1 MLSVKVAE
9 ASLACAQEKTA
20 AAAAASVT
28 NTTISHC
35 LGEWKKKRCGYWF
48 CLCQLLSTKVSK
60 KESAQLFANSA
71 RDCTRWHGLVGTDV
85 GPTVPDGRDS

>member
-9 ASLACAQEKTA
+9 ASLARAQEKTAA

-48 CLCQLLSTKVSK
+48 CLCQLLSTKGVK
-60 KESAQLFANSA
+60 KERAPNCLQAM
-71 RDCTRWHGLVGTDV
+71 RE
-85 GPTVPDGRDS
+85 TVPHGRDS